1 MIGLSDESAESSP
14 SILVI
19 DDERGFCDVVQVI
32 LESQG
37 YQVHKA
43 HHAEAAFGFLN
54 DTTPDLILTDLMMP
68 ELDGVSLI
76 RRLQETPNWA
86 KIPVVML
93 TAHDEPEIQ
102 ESALQAGASGFM
114 GKPFSAGELR
124 SMVGAYFIDN

>member
-1 MIGLSDESAESSP
+1 MISLGADLSGSSP

-54 DTTPDLILTDLMMP
+54 ETIPDLILTDLMMP

-76 RRLQETPNWA
+76 RRLQETPSWA
-86 KIPVVML
+86 EIPVVML

-102 ESALQAGASGFM
+102 ENALQAGASGFM
-114 GKPFSAGELR
+114 GKPFSASELR
-124 SMVGAYFIDN
+124 SMVGAYFTDN